1 MEMIKNDL
9 NGFTIDKENEEVVYK
24 EEESA
29 YYHIK
34 YYLEDDSNYVVV
46 ATTRPETLFGD
57 TAVAVNANDERY
69 KDFIGKNVKLPLT
82 NRLIPIITDEHA
94 DMTKGT
100 GAVKITPASDP
111 NDFEVGLRHNL
122 KRIII
127 TSIKWKKHK
136 NIFSDRDIRNN
147 TKIKKKGYEING
159 RRFKK
164 TYKQ

>member
-1 MEMIKNDL
+1 MTAL
-9 NGFTIDKENEEVVYK
+9 SNEEVVYK

-34 YYLEDDSNYVVV
+34 YYLEDDTNYVVV

-100 GAVKITPASDP
+100 GAVNVTPFGS
-111 NDFEVGLRHNL
+111 NLGNSRVVERLKCYFIQLFRQRKEVM
-122 KRIII
+122 
-127 TSIKWKKHK
+127 
-136 NIFSDRDIRNN
+136 
-147 TKIKKKGYEING
+147 
-159 RRFKK
+159 
-164 TYKQ
+164 